1 MAPAEFKAARHA
13 LGLSAQGMADA
24 LGIADGRTIR
34 HWESGARE
42 VTAPV
47 ALLMRYF
54 LKHGMPDKAL

>member
-1 MAPAEFKAARHA
+1 MTAPEFRAARHA

-54 LKHGMPDKAL
+54 LKYGLPSKAL